1 MKKKTLRILTVL
13 FIVSIMLV
21 AFSTVIRAE
30 GDGTDATTGLSTSGL
45 LDQVKDKSQNAGTQQ
60 SAQIGG
66 LIVGIVQT
74 VGTIVAVVVVVILGI
89 KYMTGSTEE
98 KAEYKKTMLPYFVG
112 AIVLFLGVTIVRVI
126 FSFATRVNNGVD
138 ADGLQ

>member
-1 MKKKTLRILTVL
+1 MKKKTLKILTAI
-13 FIVSIMLV
+13 FIVCVLLVSFSSIV
-21 AFSTVIRAE
+21 RASTTE
-30 GDGTDATTGLSTSGL
+30 NL
-45 LDQVKDKSQNAGTQQ
+45 LGGIQNNSQNAATNQ
-60 SAQIGG
+60 SQEIGG

-74 VGTIVAVVVVVILGI
+74 VGTIVAVVVVVVLGI

-126 FSFATRVNNGVD
+126 YSFATRVNNGVSTTE
-138 ADGLQ
+138 G

>member
-1 MKKKTLRILTVL
+1 MKKKTLKILTVVFL
-13 FIVSIMLV
+13 VSIMLV
-21 AFSTVIRAE
+21 TFSTVVRAE
-30 GDGTDATTGLSTSGL
+30 DGLGTSGL
-45 LDQVKDKSQNAGTQQ
+45 LTEIKTKSQNAGTQQ

-126 FSFATRVNNGVD
+126 FSFATRVNSGVNSE
-138 ADGLQ
+138 GL

>member
-13 FIVSIMLV
+13 FIISVMLV
-21 AFSTVIRAE
+21 AFSTIVRA
-30 GDGTDATTGLSTSGL
+30 DATGEQQGKDTKTL
-45 LDQVKDKSQNAGTQQ
+45 LTDIDTNSKNSGTQQ

-126 FSFATRVNNGVD
+126 FSFATRVNNGVN